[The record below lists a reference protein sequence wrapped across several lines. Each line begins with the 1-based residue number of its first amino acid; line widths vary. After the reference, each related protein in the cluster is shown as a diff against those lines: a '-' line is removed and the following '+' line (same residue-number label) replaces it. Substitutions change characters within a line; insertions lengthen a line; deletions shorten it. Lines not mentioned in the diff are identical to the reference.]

1 MKQEKYNILCKGRV
15 IYNRLTE
22 DEYFDTME
30 ELAEQFYTTG
40 QPDPSDLDTEIIL
53 ENN

>member
-1 MKQEKYNILCKGRV
+1 MYKERYNILCNGRI
-15 IYNRLTE
+15 IYKALTE

-30 ELAEQFYTTG
+30 ELAEQFYETG

-53 ENN
+53 ENI